1 MDPVCS
7 PLMKCLK
14 QERRKNNMIKEP
26 QQEITK
32 WNKYEGKNVKA
43 ANDFQSY
50 L

>member
-1 MDPVCS
+1 
-7 PLMKCLK
+7 
-14 QERRKNNMIKEP
+14 MIKEP

-32 WNKYEGKNVKA
+32 WNKYEGKKNVKA